1 MGTHIKVRK
10 TILSVRCSL
19 LKKLCRH
26 AWFLLLEVRQIN
38 RIELWSAITANDF
51 FSIIPEG
58 MSQHLF
64 LSSEE
69 HRNTAYPRG
78 MHIFKTA
85 SVVVCRFCKSTSAR
99 LQATDIWWSISFS
112 KKKRKNAFGSCIL
125 TMQLCTSIVVS
136 LSVIRQ
142 TNQTVYVTN
151 SKRQKKEKDNTIN
164 TKWTKCSGHQ

>member
-1 MGTHIKVRK
+1 MI
-10 TILSVRCSL
+10 SD
-19 LKKLCRH
+19 
-26 AWFLLLEVRQIN
+26 N
-38 RIELWSAITANDF
+38 RARF

-99 LQATDIWWSISFS
+99 LQATDI
-112 KKKRKNAFGSCIL
+112 
-125 TMQLCTSIVVS
+125 
-136 LSVIRQ
+136 
-142 TNQTVYVTN
+142 
-151 SKRQKKEKDNTIN
+151 
-164 TKWTKCSGHQ
+164 